1 MVMTPFVCA
10 TFCFILLFHFF
21 RQHFYSFYFI
31 FFFGFSFSSFS
42 FLRMKQ
48 SSFAHL
54 FVVFA
59 VGYTILPPLFFSRAS
74 CVHSIIP
81 VMNVVRFNHRKCS
94 LLFPAFHTKV
104 FKYLRARDNSSIK
117 IQVRPVQSAAFS
129 IRYVL
134 FMREGRRTTSTRAQ
148 HSRTEAAAAAPELY
162 KKKLFRKL
170 AFRKMWMPSGTRCV
184 FETENETSIEL
195 NFSS

>member
-1 MVMTPFVCA
+1 MYVQRFVLFCYS
-10 TFCFILLFHFF
+10 TFSTSFSLSFFLFRFLFLLAL
-21 RQHFYSFYFI
+21 RVSY
-31 FFFGFSFSSFS
+31 SFSSLFS

-59 VGYTILPPLFFSRAS
+59 VGYSHFTSVIPFSCQL

-94 LLFPAFHTKV
+94 LFFPAFHTKL

-117 IQVRPVQSAAFS
+117 IQVRPLQSAAVFS
-129 IRYVL
+129 HRCVPH
-134 FMREGRRTTSTRAQ
+134 FVWAEGMPTRSARIQ
-148 HSRTEAAAAAPELY
+148 HTNGTKVEASAAKAKEEE

-170 AFRKMWMPSGTRCV
+170 ALRKMWMPSGTLSLYV
-184 FETENETSIEL
+184 
-195 NFSS
+195 